1 MTVPGGQP
9 GFGPP
14 AAGDEVATL
23 LGGLEQQR
31 ATFAWKVP
39 GLDSRALAARR
50 LSKTQPRW
58 SGDDSVDRLFQRAG
72 LRG

>member
-23 LGGLEQQR
+23 LGTLEQQR

-50 LSKTQPRW
+50 LSKT
-58 SGDDSVDRLFQRAG
+58 
-72 LRG
+72 